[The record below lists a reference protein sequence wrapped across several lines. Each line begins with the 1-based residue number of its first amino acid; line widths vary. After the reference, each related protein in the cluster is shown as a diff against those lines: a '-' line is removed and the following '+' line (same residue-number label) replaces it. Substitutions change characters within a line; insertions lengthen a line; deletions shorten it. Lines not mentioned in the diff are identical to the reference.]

1 MNKKILKII
10 FIALLFNGV
19 MPPIKQGNF
28 KLELAGCF
36 LTKSDHK
43 IALASCS

>member
-1 MNKKILKII
+1 MQN
-10 FIALLFNGV
+10 V